1 MSKLQFSQFGDLP
14 SLSIRRPVLIVVLNL
29 LAVIAGLA
37 AINGLEV
44 RELPDVDRP
53 IVTVRANLPGGS
65 PETIDA
71 EVTSRLEGAVA
82 RVSGVKS
89 IRAQSEEG
97 NSRVR
102 VEFRPGTNL
111 EDAANETRESVS
123 RVQRELPDEVEQLSI
138 IKADNDAQSVV
149 NLAVS
154 SETLNLESL
163 TERVE
168 TDLAPLFLSIP
179 GVADVRLN
187 GERERVLRVTV
198 DPLRLTSFGLSMT
211 SVADALSL
219 APFDV
224 PAGSLR
230 SSDQQL
236 IVRADATS
244 VSAADVED
252 IVISGTT
259 RVGDVASVYFGPADP
274 NSYVRLNGIPVIGV
288 GIIRQA
294 KSNTIEISDE
304 VLAMVAQLDKRFP
317 DMNIVVTSDD
327 AEFIRDSVK
336 EVMISLSLTIALVI
350 VTLWVFIGSFR
361 ATLIPALSIPVSL
374 AGALAIIWVLGFSI
388 NILTLLALVLATGL
402 IVDDAI
408 VVSENIQRRRA
419 LGLGARA
426 AAVIGTR
433 EVFFAVVATTAVL
446 AAVFIPIAF
455 LPSTAGRLFREFGGV
470 LAGAVIISSFV
481 ALSLVPALT
490 AKLPLQSKKSGVFD
504 KTFGAFGRKCLAG
517 YDKSLRWALKFS
529 WLVVILCLAAAAG
542 AVALYHDL
550 DNELLPPEDR
560 GNVRVF
566 ARGPDGVGI
575 NFMDR
580 QAQALEQKLIP
591 FVENGSVDSIYTI
604 VGQWDPNIVF
614 ITAPLAHWDDR
625 SQSQQDIIELL
636 RPEVSDIPGA
646 PGRVFGAN
654 SLNLRGQGGG
664 LELALTGSDYLSI
677 YQAALA
683 FSAKIEDTLPELGSP
698 RISYQPTQPQ
708 LRVNIDR
715 RRAEELG
722 VPFSDISRTLRTAIN
737 GDDIADLNVGDQAIP
752 IILQS
757 NNRNTSDPADLTNL
771 YVGARNGSLVPLS
784 SIAYITEE
792 GVAAE
797 LERHAQRRA
806 IEIDLE
812 LPDDVPLSVAVESLR
827 TLSQEVLP
835 DGIGLV
841 FLGEAQT
848 FEETSKQVTYT
859 YLLAFVIVL
868 LVLAAQFESV
878 NSAIVVMLTVPFGIA
893 AAIFALYITDTSV
906 NVYSQIGLVM
916 LIGLLA
922 KNSILLVEFADQLRD
937 RGETVRDAIIQAG
950 QVRLRP
956 IMMTLMSTLLGGL
969 PLILSTGAGAES
981 RNAIGW
987 VVFGGLGLAVVFT
1000 LYLTPVLYFALARL
1014 SKPRANEE
1022 QRLEKEMRDAEKSF
1036 S

>member
-1 MSKLQFSQFGDLP
+1 M
-14 SLSIRRPVLIVVLNL
+14 
-29 LAVIAGLA
+29 
-37 AINGLEV
+37 
-44 RELPDVDRP
+44 
-53 IVTVRANLPGGS
+53 
-65 PETIDA
+65 
-71 EVTSRLEGAVA
+71 TSRLEGAVA

-455 LPSTAGRLFREFGGV
+455 LPSTAGR
-470 LAGAVIISSFV
+470 
-481 ALSLVPALT
+481 
-490 AKLPLQSKKSGVFD
+490 
-504 KTFGAFGRKCLAG
+504 
-517 YDKSLRWALKFS
+517 
-529 WLVVILCLAAAAG
+529 
-542 AVALYHDL
+542 
-550 DNELLPPEDR
+550 
-560 GNVRVF
+560 
-566 ARGPDGVGI
+566 
-575 NFMDR
+575 
-580 QAQALEQKLIP
+580 
-591 FVENGSVDSIYTI
+591 
-604 VGQWDPNIVF
+604 
-614 ITAPLAHWDDR
+614 
-625 SQSQQDIIELL
+625 
-636 RPEVSDIPGA
+636 
-646 PGRVFGAN
+646 
-654 SLNLRGQGGG
+654 
-664 LELALTGSDYLSI
+664 
-677 YQAALA
+677 
-683 FSAKIEDTLPELGSP
+683 
-698 RISYQPTQPQ
+698 
-708 LRVNIDR
+708 
-715 RRAEELG
+715 
-722 VPFSDISRTLRTAIN
+722 
-737 GDDIADLNVGDQAIP
+737 
-752 IILQS
+752 
-757 NNRNTSDPADLTNL
+757 
-771 YVGARNGSLVPLS
+771 
-784 SIAYITEE
+784 
-792 GVAAE
+792 
-797 LERHAQRRA
+797 
-806 IEIDLE
+806 
-812 LPDDVPLSVAVESLR
+812 
-827 TLSQEVLP
+827 
-835 DGIGLV
+835 
-841 FLGEAQT
+841 
-848 FEETSKQVTYT
+848 
-859 YLLAFVIVL
+859 
-868 LVLAAQFESV
+868 
-878 NSAIVVMLTVPFGIA
+878 
-893 AAIFALYITDTSV
+893 
-906 NVYSQIGLVM
+906 
-916 LIGLLA
+916 
-922 KNSILLVEFADQLRD
+922 
-937 RGETVRDAIIQAG
+937 
-950 QVRLRP
+950 
-956 IMMTLMSTLLGGL
+956 
-969 PLILSTGAGAES
+969 
-981 RNAIGW
+981 
-987 VVFGGLGLAVVFT
+987 
-1000 LYLTPVLYFALARL
+1000 
-1014 SKPRANEE
+1014 
-1022 QRLEKEMRDAEKSF
+1022 
-1036 S
+1036 